1 MLREK
6 KVTHRSTTALKLK
19 YGKQII
25 QQRYNVTVYDDN
37 AMSRTQSYNLQ
48 CMKCVCQGARK
59 MDNVHWVKLC
69 GYIVI
74 VIINVVVIVI
84 INAMVWDMA
93 EEISHYYN
101 NT

>member
-1 MLREK
+1 
-6 KVTHRSTTALKLK
+6 
-19 YGKQII
+19 
-25 QQRYNVTVYDDN
+25 
-37 AMSRTQSYNLQ
+37 
-48 CMKCVCQGARK
+48 